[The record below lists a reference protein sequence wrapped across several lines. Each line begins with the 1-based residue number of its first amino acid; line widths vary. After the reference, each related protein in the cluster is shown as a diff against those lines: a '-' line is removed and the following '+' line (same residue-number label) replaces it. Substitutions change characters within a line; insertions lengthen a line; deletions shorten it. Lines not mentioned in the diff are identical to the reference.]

1 MSNVEKVVSNDEQ
14 KLIFLK
20 AIILGINYGRSSNA
34 EQYRKNIEDEIIKLA
49 KKINFDNLELQKS
62 FNSFNNF
69 NNQSPLMES
78 NKNESD
84 IIFSKKSKTLEKY
97 ENIIATL
104 ENQKNNTVA
113 LINSLSSNNY
123 GFNYSRINLLKSNLS
138 FIFRELEKNKV
149 IILKLKE
156 TENVGQTNQNQP
168 ITQKQNGIKAPLFSR
183 SQSIES
189 NNATI
194 NNQNQSIQQNIELL
208 KPIQKHFFEK
218 NMNENIIKKSVQFQ
232 KTNNNQKPKENL
244 VGELQK
250 TLTGLSSLFSTSDS
264 KKK

>member
-1 MSNVEKVVSNDEQ
+1 
-14 KLIFLK
+14 
-20 AIILGINYGRSSNA
+20 
-34 EQYRKNIEDEIIKLA
+34 
-49 KKINFDNLELQKS
+49 
-62 FNSFNNF
+62 
-69 NNQSPLMES
+69 
-78 NKNESD
+78 
-84 IIFSKKSKTLEKY
+84 
-97 ENIIATL
+97 
-104 ENQKNNTVA
+104 
-113 LINSLSSNNY
+113 
-123 GFNYSRINLLKSNLS
+123 
-138 FIFRELEKNKV
+138 
-149 IILKLKE
+149 LKE

-168 ITQKQNGIKAPLFSR
+168 ITQKQNGINAPLFSR

-194 NNQNQSIQQNIELL
+194 NNQNQPIQQNIELL

-250 TLTGLSSLFSTSDS
+250 TLTGLSSLFSSSDS